1 MPIRSPGLHLLYFTK
16 LLACFYVPQVYLA
29 CFAQLMTSST
39 PGACIVF
46 WVANQKDTS
55 RSIPAWFSHLE
66 PCGVSLRFHYP
77 FNPVMDIP
85 SHKTEH
91 PTNAAKMLTKMKSR
105 SVQGQAVSPANT
117 AFLSSQHLQSRSRR
131 SRVQGQPQLLSDL
144 GKFLS
149 VT

>member
-1 MPIRSPGLHLLYFTK
+1 MHKTILSQGGPEIKYLLQGGVSGKGSLRCVPIRSPGLHLLYFTK
-16 LLACFYVPQVYLA
+16 LPGVLSCPTGLSCLLCTVDD
-29 CFAQLMTSST
+29 SST
-39 PGACIVF
+39 PGTCIVF

-105 SVQGQAVSPANT
+105 SK
-117 AFLSSQHLQSRSRR
+117 
-131 SRVQGQPQLLSDL
+131 
-144 GKFLS
+144 GKL
-149 VT
+149 